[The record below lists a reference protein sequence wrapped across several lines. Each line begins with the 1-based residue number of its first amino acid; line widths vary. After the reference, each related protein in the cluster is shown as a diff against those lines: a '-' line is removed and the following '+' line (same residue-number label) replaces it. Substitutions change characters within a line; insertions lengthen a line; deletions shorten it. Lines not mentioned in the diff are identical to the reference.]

1 MFQLAFGLGS
11 DSFACR
17 WYNDIPRSLLSALD
31 NAVYIVVKYIYA
43 IFFNIADSQI
53 INSQTISDF
62 YSRVQLILGVI
73 MIFKLAVSLLQ
84 VIINPDL
91 LNDQKQGVGKIIVR
105 IVTMLAMFAAITP
118 LNIQGNI
125 TENSY
130 EDYLNKNGLLF
141 GTMYS
146 LQHRIL
152 ENNTIAKL
160 ILGNSGSSIS
170 KTTEETNKLV
180 KKDKNKLSDDEKKKI
195 KSKEKSQINAGDEL
209 GAYILKVFIRPNTEC
224 TKKAGDTY
232 DKDYYDVYNSDNT
245 KISDLIDNVNAE
257 CHIDG
262 TNKYIYAYCP
272 FIPTIVGII
281 VVFCLLGFCVDIAI
295 RAIKL
300 AVLRLIAPIPIIS
313 YINPKSSENGSF
325 ANWVKMVTT
334 TYLDIFIRLSIIYF
348 VIFIINSIIKDGIDI
363 NMVDPIISGF
373 TVIFIIIGLFFFAG
387 QAPKFIKD
395 ALGLKNVMGNVG
407 LSGIL
412 GGAAALTGGA
422 GIKGA
427 LAAGMSTAQATNAAA
442 AQGKAAP
449 PAWQAG
455 SDLAAQIKTGDP
467 KARGGVMNAI
477 NDRLMRD
484 AGINVARKKYGV
496 TAQGLDIAN
505 EKMHKDQDAA
515 DKEKDLYD
523 RFNRGQ
529 VSEDEMNAWAAR
541 NNVAYDSSSG
551 TITDSDGNVKTAREA
566 IYDSANNLSIKAA
579 KSKKNYEEAK
589 KFADSHRVTPSFEE
603 EHRASLRERFHA
615 VRRSERLKN
624 RPDMF
629 NDIGEGATAHQRLA
643 DRIWGSR
650 ENWSD
655 SESDRTDNRW
665 SPGTTRGG
673 NENAIHD
680 NPDRTIDTPQAGP
693 PPGGPHP

>member
-422 GIKGA
+422 G
-427 LAAGMSTAQATNAAA
+427 LAGAAA
-442 AQGKAAP
+442 STLKSSTMANEAISQGKVAP

-455 SDLAAQIKTGDP
+455 SDFAAQLKTGDP
-467 KARGGVMNAI
+467 KAKGGFMN
-477 NDRLMRD
+477 NMQDYLSRK
-484 AGINVARKKYGV
+484 AGINIARKYGV
-496 TAQGLDIAN
+496 TNSGL
-505 EKMHKDQDAA
+505 E
-515 DKEKDLYD
+515 KEKNNMYKLADD
-523 RFNRGQ
+523 VAIAENMEKRGWDNL
-529 VSEDEMNAWAAR
+529 SADEQNKVEAFYRKKHNATQGALSASQI
-541 NNVAYDSSSG
+541 AEMKAEGATMY
-551 TITDSDGNVKTAREA
+551 
-566 IYDSANNLSIKAA
+566 ANNKRTEYNKTKA
-579 KSKKNYEEAK
+579 NYDKAQ
-589 KFADSHRVTPSFEE
+589 KFADSHRVLTSFEE
-603 EHRASLRERFHA
+603 EYRPSITERTTGKIKNAYSAVKNAYNDGGIGNVASTARDSFIERHNDA
-615 VRRSERLKN
+615 RGQHQSVGERISGQN
-624 RPDMF
+624 AWSASNIRD
-629 NDIGEGATAHQRLA
+629 EGN
-643 DRIWGSR
+643 S
-650 ENWSD
+650 NY
-655 SESDRTDNRW
+655 N
-665 SPGTTRGG
+665 
-673 NENAIHD
+673 D
-680 NPDRTIDTPQAGP
+680 NPDRYTGP
-693 PPGGPHP
+693 IGSGGGPGGPRP